1 MSGSMSSLLP
11 EMGAALFNIPTS
23 SSNSDANT
31 EEGLI
36 LPFITITSKILS
48 WVRLPL
54 CDLPD
59 EAHSTGRAVSLR
71 CCR

>member
-36 LPFITITSKILS
+36 LPFITITSKILATVLAVAIKS
-48 WVRLPL
+48 
-54 CDLPD
+54 
-59 EAHSTGRAVSLR
+59 HSTGRAVSLR

>member
-1 MSGSMSSLLP
+1 MSGSISLLP

-31 EEGLI
+31 EEGKLKDTMATLLTVAI
-36 LPFITITSKILS
+36 KS
-48 WVRLPL
+48 
-54 CDLPD
+54 